1 MYLKRIK
8 MKKTRIRVMAYCSK
22 FDIEVSR
29 KDYLGVEEAEKHIR
43 KEIVDTAQV
52 ISVTFLLEDK
62 EVTFNNINYKD
73 PNEFINRIKTR
84 Q

>member
-1 MYLKRIK
+1 
-8 MKKTRIRVMAYCSK
+8 MKKTRIKVRAYCSE
-22 FDIEVSR
+22 FNIEVSR
-29 KDYLGVEEAEKHIR
+29 KDYLRVEEAEKHIR

-52 ISVTFLLEDK
+52 ISVTFLLEDQ

-73 PNEFINRIKTR
+73 PNEFINRIKTC

>member
-1 MYLKRIK
+1 MK
-8 MKKTRIRVMAYCSK
+8 MKKTRIKVRAYCSE
-22 FDIEVSR
+22 FNIEVSR
-29 KDYLGVEEAEKHIR
+29 KDYLKVEEAEKHIR

-52 ISVTFLLEDK
+52 ISVTFLLEEDK